1 MTTVYKNPL
10 FDIDQLVMK
19 KSIIVAF
26 DIDDAWK
33 VNDYEIGEPKDG
45 KGTWI
50 YCLSNHKQ
58 ETIKLPESELS
69 ELLTHHNSGVR
80 GGKIYLKTDY
90 SYLTK

>member
-1 MTTVYKNPL
+1 MQIIYKDPI
-10 FDIDQLVMK
+10 FDIDQIVMK
-19 KSIIVAF
+19 KSLIVAS

-33 VNDYEIGEPKDG
+33 VHDYEIGEPKNC

-69 ELLTHHNSGVR
+69 ELLTNHNSG
-80 GGKIYLKTDY
+80 GKVYLKADY
-90 SYLTK
+90 SYQTK